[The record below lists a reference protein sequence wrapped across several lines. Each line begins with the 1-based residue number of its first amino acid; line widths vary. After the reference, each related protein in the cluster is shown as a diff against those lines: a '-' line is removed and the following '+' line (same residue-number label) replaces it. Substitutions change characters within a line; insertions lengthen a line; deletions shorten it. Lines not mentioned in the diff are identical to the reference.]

1 MFTAAGAGERKADV
15 KVVLEPGPNTLLVKL
30 TRQGPLGL
38 RAQFLKPDGGLLS
51 GLEVEREINPP
62 ADKADGTVALR
73 EGVKDVVEISQET
86 GKPVKAAFDPA
97 AGRLA
102 VSLEPG
108 EGRLFRLEH
117 ANSAQAA
124 AAPTEPA
131 TPKEPA
137 PPALRL
143 DPNTAVVLEADR
155 NGLPAGTTMFATT
168 GCMDY
173 SLLALVDGVKERKT
187 LGWQGGAWASLE
199 DQNPHGLEIRLAK
212 PLQGGTLRITWAFDR
227 FNPDHGHWYP
237 SRQYC
242 IQVKSK
248 ASDAWNTVADVKGN
262 TSTLSRHPLPKEPFS
277 FLRLVQLP
285 GGGEATR
292 PNILW
297 IGQLE
302 LTDAGK
308 E

>member
-1 MFTAAGAGERKADV
+1 AGERKADV

-38 RAQFLKPDGGLLS
+38 RAQFLKPDGSLLD

-62 ADKADGTVALR
+62 ADKADATVALR

-86 GKPVKAAFDPA
+86 GQPVQAAFDTA

-117 ANSAQAA
+117 TDPARAA
-124 AAPTEPA
+124 AAPTAPA
-131 TPKEPA
+131 APKTPA
-137 PPALRL
+137 PVALRL
-143 DPNTAVVLEADR
+143 DPNTGVVLEADR
-155 NGLPAGTTMFATT
+155 NGLPAGTTMFSTAA
-168 GCMDY
+168 CMDY
-173 SLLALVDGVKERKT
+173 SLLALVDGVKDRKT

-212 PLQGGTLRITWAFDR
+212 PVQGGCLRITWAFDR
-227 FNPDHGHWYP
+227 FNPENGHVYA
-237 SRQYC
+237 SRNYC
-242 IQVKSK
+242 IQVKG
-248 ASDAWNTVADVKGN
+248 AAGEAWKTVADVKGN
-262 TSTLSRHPLPKEPFS
+262 SSSVSTHPLPNEPFR
-277 FLRLVQLP
+277 FLRLYQLP
-285 GGGEATR
+285 GGGDVKR

-302 LTDAGK
+302 RVDAPK